1 VTSEP
6 IAAPPTAAQGTPGSP
21 GAPRAGG
28 PGIVLE
34 VRGLSK
40 SFPGQRALTG
50 VDLDVRAGQIHA
62 LVGQN
67 GSGKSTLIKVLAG
80 VHAADPGAAVTV
92 GGEPL
97 RLGVPGAGHQLG
109 LRFVHQDL
117 GLVPGLSV
125 IDNLALGRGYGTG
138 RLGQIR
144 WRAEAR
150 QARAALADVDVHVDV
165 YAAVSTLSTAERT
178 GLAIARA
185 VHDDEPEA
193 EPTGDVVARAARR
206 VAPRAGERATQVLVL
221 DEPTAALPA
230 ADVDRLFGILRRLRD
245 RGVGVV
251 LVSHDLD
258 EVLDVADHV
267 SVLRDGRLVA
277 SVPRSG
283 LDHDRLVELIVGR
296 AAAVAATRVARNGTG
311 TACLQADGLA
321 GGALA
326 AASFAVGRGE
336 IVGVAGL
343 EGSGRESLVPLLTGQ
358 LPRRA
363 GAVWVGDR
371 GVPSGAPDRALRAG
385 MAFVPR
391 ERQAAGVFAAMNV
404 RENLT
409 IAGLRRF
416 VSFGRIR
423 RRAEAAETAGWIE
436 RLGVVTTGPEAVIGS
451 LSGGNQQKVL
461 LGRSLRLGPRVLV
474 LDEPTQ
480 GVDVGARVD
489 VHRIIDEAAARGAG
503 VVVASTDS
511 DELVRLAHRV
521 LVLQQGRVVRTLHRD
536 DDLSVDELNHAQ
548 LARTA
553 GGDRP

>member
-1 VTSEP
+1 M
-6 IAAPPTAAQGTPGSP
+6 
-21 GAPRAGG
+21 
-28 PGIVLE
+28 
-34 VRGLSK
+34 
-40 SFPGQRALTG
+40 
-50 VDLDVRAGQIHA
+50 RAGQIHA

-150 QARAALADVDVHVDV
+150 QAPARPRRRGRPRRR

-185 VHDDEPEA
+185 VHDDEPAA
-193 EPTGDVVARAARR
+193 EPNREAVAERPSA
-206 VAPRAGERATQVLVL
+206 APRAGKRATQVLVL

-258 EVLDVADHV
+258 EVLDVAGPRR
-267 SVLRDGRLVA
+267 SCATAASWPRCPARGSTTTGWSSSSWAGRPPPPPPA
-277 SVPRSG
+277 PRATAP
-283 LDHDRLVELIVGR
+283 RRPACRPTVWPVGR
-296 AAAVAATRVARNGTG
+296 WPPPASLWAAARSWAWRGSRAP
-311 TACLQADGLA
+311 
-321 GGALA
+321 
-326 AASFAVGRGE
+326 AASRSCRCSPASSRAGRVPCGW
-336 IVGVAGL
+336 AT
-343 EGSGRESLVPLLTGQ
+343 GSS
-358 LPRRA
+358 RRA
-363 GAVWVGDR
+363 R
-371 GVPSGAPDRALRAG
+371 LTERFAG

-416 VSFGRIR
+416 VSFGRSV
-423 RRAEAAETAGWIE
+423 AG
-436 RLGVVTTGPEAVIGS
+436 
-451 LSGGNQQKVL
+451 
-461 LGRSLRLGPRVLV
+461 LRLPRPPAGSSASAWSRPGPKL
-474 LDEPTQ
+474 
-480 GVDVGARVD
+480 
-489 VHRIIDEAAARGAG
+489 
-503 VVVASTDS
+503 
-511 DELVRLAHRV
+511 
-521 LVLQQGRVVRTLHRD
+521 
-536 DDLSVDELNHAQ
+536 
-548 LARTA
+548 
-553 GGDRP
+553 

>member
-1 VTSEP
+1 VTSGN
-6 IAAPPTAAQGTPGSP
+6 AVNVVNV
-21 GAPRAGG
+21 
-28 PGIVLE
+28 VLE
-34 VRGLSK
+34 MRGLSK
-40 SFPGQRALTG
+40 TFPGQRALVG
-50 VDLDVRAGQIHA
+50 VDLDVRAGEVHA

-80 VHAADPGAAVTV
+80 VHVPDPGAEVTV

-117 GLVPGLSV
+117 GLIPGLSV
-125 IDNLALGRGYGTG
+125 IDNLALGRGYATG
-138 RLGQIR
+138 RLGRIR
-144 WRAEAR
+144 WRAEAER
-150 QARAALADVDVHVDV
+150 ARGALADVDVHVDV
-165 YAAVSTLSTAERT
+165 QAPVSTLSLAERT
-178 GLAIARA
+178 GVAIARA
-185 VHDDEPEA
+185 VHDD
-193 EPTGDVVARAARR
+193 
-206 VAPRAGERATQVLVL
+206 ERATQVLVL

-230 ADVDRLFGILRRLRD
+230 ADVDRLFTILRRLRD

-277 SVPRSG
+277 SVPREG

-296 AAAVAATRVARNGTG
+296 AAAARVPAAAHNGAG
-311 TACLQADGLA
+311 TSCLRADGLA

-326 AASFAVGRGE
+326 GATFDVGEGE

-343 EGSGRESLVPLLTGQ
+343 EGSGREAVVPLLTGQ
-358 LPRRA
+358 LRRRS
-363 GAVWVGDR
+363 GAVRVGETSI
-371 GVPSGAPDRALRAG
+371 PAGAPDRALGAG

-391 ERQAAGVFAAMNV
+391 ERKAAGLFPAMNV

-409 IAGLRRF
+409 ISGLRRF
-416 VSFGRIR
+416 VSLGRIR
-423 RRAEAAETAGWIE
+423 HRAELAEANDWIE
-436 RLGVVTTGPEAVIGS
+436 RLGVVTTGADASIAS

-461 LGRSLRLGPRVLV
+461 LGRSLRLDPRVLV

-489 VHRIIDEAAARGAG
+489 VHRIIDDAAARGAG
-503 VVVASTDS
+503 VVVASTDT

-536 DDLSVDELNHAQ
+536 DDLTVDELNHAQ
-548 LARTA
+548 LAHARPT
-553 GGDRP
+553 GGERP

>member
-1 VTSEP
+1 MTSEP
-6 IAAPPTAAQGTPGSP
+6 IAAPPTAAHGAPGSP

-40 SFPGQRALTG
+40 SFPGQRALAG

-80 VHAADPGAAVTV
+80 VHAADPGAAVAV

-144 WRAEAR
+144 WRAEACR
-150 QARAALADVDVHVDV
+150 ARAAFADVDVHVDV
-165 YAAVSTLSTAERT
+165 YAAVSTLSMAERT

-185 VHDDEPEA
+185 VHDDE
-193 EPTGDVVARAARR
+193 G
-206 VAPRAGERATQVLVL
+206 ATQVLVL

-230 ADVDRLFGILRRLRD
+230 AEVDRLFGILRRLRD
-245 RGVGVV
+245 GGVGVV

-296 AAAVAATRVARNGTG
+296 SAAVAATRAARNGTG
-311 TACLQADGLA
+311 TACLRADGLA

-363 GAVWVGDR
+363 GGVWVGDR

-409 IAGLRRF
+409 IAGLRHF

-461 LGRSLRLGPRVLV
+461 LGRSLRLDPRVLV

-536 DDLSVDELNHAQ
+536 DDLSIDELNHAQ

-553 GGDRP
+553 GGGRP

>member
-1 VTSEP
+1 V
-6 IAAPPTAAQGTPGSP
+6 IAASAVSPATAAESAAGQGASGSP
-21 GAPRAGG
+21 GAPVAGRVVLRVRA
-28 PGIVLE
+28 
-34 VRGLSK
+34 LSK
-40 SFPGQRALTG
+40 TFPGQRALIG
-50 VDLDVRAGQIHA
+50 VDLDLRPGEIHA

-80 VHAADPGAAVTV
+80 VHAPDPGAAVTV
-92 GGEPL
+92 GEESL

-117 GLVPGLSV
+117 GLVPSLGV

-138 RLGQIR
+138 RLGRIR
-144 WRAEAR
+144 WRDEAR
-150 QARAALADVDVHVDV
+150 RARTALADVDVHVDV
-165 YAAVSTLSTAERT
+165 HAAVSTLSPAECT

-185 VHDDEPEA
+185 VHDDQNHDDQRG
-193 EPTGDVVARAARR
+193 TR
-206 VAPRAGERATQVLVL
+206 VLVL
-221 DEPTAALPA
+221 DEPTAALGA
-230 ADVDRLFGILRRLRD
+230 ADVDRLFAILRRLRD
-245 RGVGVV
+245 RGVAVV

-277 SVPRSG
+277 SVRRDG

-296 AAAVAATRVARNGTG
+296 AAATAGPPHAAPNGAG
-311 TACLQADGLA
+311 RPCLRADGLA
-321 GGALA
+321 GGALEA
-326 AASFAVGRGE
+326 ATFEVGEGE

-343 EGSGRESLVPLLTGQ
+343 EGSGREAVVPLLTGQ
-358 LPRRA
+358 LSRGS
-363 GAVWVGDR
+363 GAVHVGDASL
-371 GVPSGAPDRALRAG
+371 PAGAPDRALRAG

-391 ERQAAGVFAAMNV
+391 ERKAVGLFGAMNV

-409 IAGLRRF
+409 ISGLRRF
-416 VSFGRIR
+416 VSAGRIR
-423 RRAEAAETAGWIE
+423 RRAEVAEAAAWID
-436 RLGVVTTGPEAVIGS
+436 RLGVVTTGPEAPIAS

-503 VVVASTDS
+503 VVVVSTDS

-521 LVLQQGRVVRTLHRD
+521 LVLQQGRVVRTLHRGH
-536 DDLSVDELNHAQ
+536 DLTVDELNHAQ
-548 LARTA
+548 LARPT
-553 GGDRP
+553 GEDRP